1 MSPKLFQSR
10 TAGCLVAI
18 CTVLLATAMLWPA
31 ASSQAQDDEQSN
43 LAKFMRKK
51 LDASSRIL
59 EGLTV
64 EDAELIQLGSSAILE
79 MSKSE
84 LWNVLLDEDYRD
96 FNRDFRSSMRK
107 LEQAAKEENF
117 DNALLQWNDAVK
129 GCVECHKYV
138 RTQRVKIKQ

>member
-1 MSPKLFQSR
+1 MPLLNR
-10 TAGCLVAI
+10 TSNSFRWMALVLTAAVLGTAVWQQPAESAGA
-18 CTVLLATAMLWPA
+18 
-31 ASSQAQDDEQSN
+31 DEKTN

-51 LDASSRIL
+51 LDASSKIL

-64 EDAELIQLGSSAILE
+64 EDTSLIKEGSAAILE

-84 LWNVLLDEDYRD
+84 LWNVLLDEDYREY
-96 FNRDFRSSMRK
+96 NRDFRSSMRK
-107 LEQAAKEENF
+107 LEQAAADNNL

-138 RTQRVKIKQ
+138 RAQRATAK